1 LLKSKILKTPPSII
15 FKGEN
20 MKKFR
25 FTLKLDIDEE
35 DIEVS
40 TDFEAENYEKA
51 MEFMKD
57 IIGIIDMNNDKLE
70 EIEEE

>member
-1 LLKSKILKTPPSII
+1 
-15 FKGEN
+15 

-40 TDFEAENYEKA
+40 TDFETENYEKA

-57 IIGIIDMNNDKLE
+57 IVGIIDMNNDKLE

>member
-1 LLKSKILKTPPSII
+1 MK
-15 FKGEN
+15 
-20 MKKFR
+20 KKFR